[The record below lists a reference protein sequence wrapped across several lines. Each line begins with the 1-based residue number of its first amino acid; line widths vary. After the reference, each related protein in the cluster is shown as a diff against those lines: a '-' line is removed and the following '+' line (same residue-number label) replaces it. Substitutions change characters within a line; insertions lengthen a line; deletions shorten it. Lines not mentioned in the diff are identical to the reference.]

1 VPDTVFVQVAT
12 PSRERVEHYV
22 TMRETI
28 EQQVGH
34 INGLYGSTAGSAVRY
49 FNQSMPREELAA
61 MYRAADV
68 MLVTPY
74 RDGMNLVAKEY
85 VAARG
90 DNGGVLVLSEFAGAA
105 AELKQALLVNPHD
118 IAGVKA
124 QLLRALRMDPAEA
137 SRRMKGMRRHIA
149 KHDLDHWAN
158 SFFDS
163 LSAQA

>member
-1 VPDTVFVQVAT
+1 
-12 PSRERVEHYV
+12 
-22 TMRETI
+22 
-28 EQQVGH
+28 
-34 INGLYGSTAGSAVRY
+34 VRY

-118 IAGVKA
+118 IDGVKKH
-124 QLLRALRMDPAEA
+124 LLRALRMDPAEA

-163 LSAQA
+163 LQAQA